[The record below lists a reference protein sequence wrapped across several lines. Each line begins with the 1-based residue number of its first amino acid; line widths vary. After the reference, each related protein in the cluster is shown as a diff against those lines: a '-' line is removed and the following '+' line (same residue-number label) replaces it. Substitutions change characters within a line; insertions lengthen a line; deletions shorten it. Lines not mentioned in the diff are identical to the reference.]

1 MPNQTN
7 TIVIFTD
14 NHNHAFMGCAGH
26 PVIKTPNL
34 DALASK
40 GIRFEN
46 AYCTSPLCCPSR
58 AAIATGRYPHDT
70 GFWDNAIVYD
80 GSVPSWHHRV
90 RESGAKTVSIG
101 KLHFRSADHDNG
113 FSEEIVPMHLH
124 GGTGQIKTLLRATDQ
139 GVPKKKNGPALY
151 DSGVGAADYQSYD
164 ELIADNTVSWL
175 QENKNTDQPWVLFVS
190 FPSPHP
196 PFRVPQRF
204 WDMYP
209 REAMPLPSQW
219 QGVDRPDH
227 PAIRYIH
234 RVFDF
239 EEGVNEDY
247 VRRVV
252 AGYCGLI
259 THVDEQIGR
268 VIDEVESLDLMSN
281 TNIVYSS
288 DHGEAAGQHG
298 IFGKNSLHEHSTR
311 VPLIW
316 AGPDVPSGVV
326 RSTPVSHVDLFPTIL
341 DNMDV
346 SFSEQDNNL
355 PGQSL
360 RQWFDNED
368 STRALFAE
376 FHAWGSLNSSFC
388 LRIGNWKLIYH
399 VEMPNQ
405 LFNLK
410 KDPLETT
417 NILETEPDHQAAID
431 LELKLRKL
439 VDPEQTNTQSKADQ
453 SEWMEK
459 YGGEAEVRKAD
470 VILYT
475 PVPGRQSGLE

>member
-1 MPNQTN
+1 
-7 TIVIFTD
+7 
-14 NHNHAFMGCAGH
+14 MGCAGH

-34 DALASK
+34 DALASR

-80 GSVPSWHHRV
+80 GSVPAWHHRV
-90 RESGAKTVSIG
+90 RDGGAKMVSIG
-101 KLHFRSADHDNG
+101 KLHFRSTDNDNG
-113 FSEEIVPMHLH
+113 FSEEIVPMHVH
-124 GGTGQIKTLLRATDQ
+124 GGTGQIKTLLRATAE

-151 DSGVGAADYQSYD
+151 DSGVGCADYQSYD
-164 ELIADNTVSWL
+164 ILIADNAVSWL

-196 PFRVPQRF
+196 PFRVPQRL
-204 WDMYP
+204 WNMYP
-209 REAMPLPSQW
+209 PEDMPLPSQW
-219 QGVDRPDH
+219 QGDDRPEH
-227 PAIRYIH
+227 PAIRYLH

-239 EEGVNEDY
+239 EEGVNEEY

-268 VIDEVESLDLMSN
+268 VMDELESLDLMQD

-288 DHGEAAGQHG
+288 DHGDAAGQHG

-311 VPLIW
+311 VPLIM
-316 AGPDVPSGVV
+316 AGPGVPSGVV

-341 DNMDV
+341 ENMDV
-346 SFSEQDNNL
+346 SLTEQDSNL

-360 RQWFDNED
+360 RQWFDKED
-368 STRALFAE
+368 STREVFTE
-376 FHAWGSLNSSFC
+376 FHAWGSINSSFS
-388 LRIGNWKLIYH
+388 LRISKWKLIYH
-399 VEMPNQ
+399 VDMPNQ
-405 LFNLK
+405 LFNLEQ
-410 KDPLETT
+410 DPLESID
-417 NILETEPDHQAAID
+417 ILETKPDHQAAKE
-431 LELKLRKL
+431 LEIKLRKI
-439 VDPEQTNTQSKADQ
+439 VDPELINAKSKADQ
-453 SEWMEK
+453 SEWMNR

-475 PVPGRQSGLE
+475 PVPGRKNGLE